1 MKLYPKKLKSIEDL
15 KRERK
20 LLLKETQRLDKEEF
34 LSIKGVLAATKGNTD
49 KDNGEPASIV
59 DLLPVSNPMVSM
71 LLKLVMKRFTAGKKQ
86 PAAASYSAVVADEPS
101 RVKTVAKKAAVEL
114 IGGYLK
120 WKAIE
125 LSYKGAKF
133 LVKKYKVKKA
143 RQAAEKAL
151 EDADIFL

>member
-20 LLLKETQRLDKEEF
+20 LLLKESQRLDKEEF
-34 LSIKGVLAATKGNTD
+34 LSVTGVLAAAKG
-49 KDNGEPASIV
+49 KAEQDNAASGSII

-71 LLKLVMKRFTAGKKQ
+71 LLKLVVKRFTAGKKQ
-86 PAAASYSAVVADEPS
+86 PSPVKQSGVIPAEPS

-114 IGGYLK
+114 IGGYIK

-125 LSYKGAKF
+125 LGYKGAKY

-151 EDADIFL
+151 EDADIYL